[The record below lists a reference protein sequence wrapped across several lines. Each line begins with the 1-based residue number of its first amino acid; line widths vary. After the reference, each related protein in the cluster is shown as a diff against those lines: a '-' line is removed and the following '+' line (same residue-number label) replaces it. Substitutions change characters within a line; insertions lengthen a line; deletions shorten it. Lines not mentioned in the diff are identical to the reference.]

1 MKDHL
6 NVHSVNSLYLAFNK
20 LDGQIEESNGN
31 KYLNFVSTDKNKE
44 VLTEYTELW
53 YKIRRLVETIDDK
66 SDQQEKVS

>member
-6 NVHSVNSLYLAFNK
+6 NVHSVNSLYLAFNQ
-20 LDGQIEESNGN
+20 LDGQIEESNEN

>member
-6 NVHSVNSLYLAFNK
+6 NVHSVNPLYLPFNK
-20 LDGQIEESNGN
+20 LDGWIEESNGN

-66 SDQQEKVS
+66 SDQ